1 MGKQN
6 KNIFDCQGGDFSL
19 KSLDD
24 SFDAEDGEWYPDNS
38 DETDLVLAASL
49 CKNNAVKKEKKKKK
63 GKKKEKRTQENNPLK
78 KLFKYD
84 EKKEDDLESE
94 DEEIERTERS
104 QSKYH
109 PMYEMAHALEEFCD
123 LKVVDGEVYY
133 YENTYYMHLT
143 KDQIIELYKLRVD
156 PKLHGAVKGRFEDHD
171 PEFVTFTCLN
181 AKYNEDVESPEEA
194 DCPVFDKFMK
204 EISGGR
210 KDIEERLWMA
220 LGYLLVEPAR
230 GKFFFIMGYARDSG
244 KSIWGNFVQKLFPEE
259 AISNLSLRELGGK
272 FETESLLDARIN
284 ISLDLPRE
292 RLDVSAVS
300 KLKRITGGD
309 GVEIQRKNQRSKKL
323 HRRIKFLFAS
333 NFPLEI
339 EGEDEAFFKRV
350 VYLPFTHSIPD
361 DEQDSNLEKKIWKE
375 RNEIVTKATFYARR
389 LEELDWHFPE
399 IPDVDSMK
407 GVQRKPPIDYLLE
420 FIDLHC
426 EKVDYETFCPTTD
439 LKNAYENYCE
449 EKGVCP
455 CSPIVINKCIIK
467 FGGKHDRKRLNSS
480 ENAVWG
486 FYGIKLR
493 P

>member
-156 PKLHGAVKGRFEDHD
+156 PKLHGAVNLRNYRDLYDYIKMEQI
-171 PEFVTFTCLN
+171 L
-181 AKYNEDVESPEEA
+181 KY
-194 DCPVFDKFMK
+194 
-204 EISGGR
+204 EI
-210 KDIEERLWMA
+210 
-220 LGYLLVEPAR
+220 
-230 GKFFFIMGYARDSG
+230 
-244 KSIWGNFVQKLFPEE
+244 
-259 AISNLSLRELGGK
+259 
-272 FETESLLDARIN
+272 
-284 ISLDLPRE
+284 
-292 RLDVSAVS
+292 
-300 KLKRITGGD
+300 
-309 GVEIQRKNQRSKKL
+309 
-323 HRRIKFLFAS
+323 
-333 NFPLEI
+333 
-339 EGEDEAFFKRV
+339 
-350 VYLPFTHSIPD
+350 
-361 DEQDSNLEKKIWKE
+361 
-375 RNEIVTKATFYARR
+375 
-389 LEELDWHFPE
+389 
-399 IPDVDSMK
+399 
-407 GVQRKPPIDYLLE
+407 
-420 FIDLHC
+420 
-426 EKVDYETFCPTTD
+426 
-439 LKNAYENYCE
+439 
-449 EKGVCP
+449 
-455 CSPIVINKCIIK
+455 
-467 FGGKHDRKRLNSS
+467 
-480 ENAVWG
+480 
-486 FYGIKLR
+486 
-493 P
+493 

>member
-156 PKLHGAVKGRFEDHD
+156 PKLHGAVNLRNYRDLYDYIKMEQILKYEMPKNEKLYCPFENGILFVKKGRFEDHD

-272 FETESLLDARIN
+272 FETESLLDKGFIKPQSEYPDAYTDTFY
-284 ISLDLPRE
+284 ISQKLSNSTGNSI
-292 RLDVSAVS
+292 LDVLNDAFSDGSSEWVGY
-300 KLKRITGGD
+300 KGGFFSYND
-309 GVEIQRKNQRSKKL
+309 DACVLVTAKGMSFSESGDYSLTYVESGKTTTLTDSRGFEQEADIYYAYNT
-323 HRRIKFLFAS
+323 
-333 NFPLEI
+333 
-339 EGEDEAFFKRV
+339 DEF
-350 VYLPFTHSIPD
+350 S
-361 DEQDSNLEKKIWKE
+361 E
-375 RNEIVTKATFYARR
+375 
-389 LEELDWHFPE
+389 
-399 IPDVDSMK
+399 
-407 GVQRKPPIDYLLE
+407 
-420 FIDLHC
+420 
-426 EKVDYETFCPTTD
+426 
-439 LKNAYENYCE
+439 AYEN
-449 EKGVCP
+449 
-455 CSPIVINKCIIK
+455 
-467 FGGKHDRKRLNSS
+467 LNTVDNEIADESS
-480 ENAVWG
+480 LIFEFLIGNENYTDWQ
-486 FYGIKLR
+486 
-493 P
+493 